1 MKSKTQPLPGLSG
14 LTLDDLEDW
23 AGETI
28 LSRGDK
34 YQRQDRVKDLAITE
48 DNGLIAWVQ
57 GSKRYA
63 TKVILDEDGRLTANC
78 ACLCDFVCKHAVAV
92 VIDYL
97 DKIGRNKTLPRVDDD
112 DERIDLLTPD
122 IWEENISG
130 KTKAA
135 EVAAE
140 IIDALKSKTKNQL
153 VELLSDI
160 IRSHSDIAKE
170 FAEQK
175 LLQEGKVPDLVKQIR
190 REIRKIG
197 EGTNYRDNWDYE
209 IYIPDLSKIRRKLEA
224 LLKAG
229 YPDDVL
235 KLAKEII
242 DKGDE
247 LIEYI
252 NDEGETG
259 IELGSCSPIIVK
271 ALEQSSLDEVSK
283 LNWALDIVL
292 NDHYGI
298 YEEIAGYFHS
308 PHPEATW
315 NMLADQLAKRLNKM
329 SRPKQNDY
337 SWNYRRNDLSSW
349 LAHALEMAGRKAE
362 VIPLYEKEALITN
375 SYARLV
381 DYLINAKRYEEAEE
395 WITKGVTATQENQ
408 PGTAHHLRT
417 KLLEIR
423 KSKRDWQSAAELIVV
438 DFVENSSV
446 EKFKECQKICEKIK
460 LWMEVRESLL
470 NYLQNGELPWN
481 RKDWALPY
489 CGFEKN
495 AVKKQDDFP
504 KHYDLIDIAIYEKQP
519 EQVLYWYE
527 QVLKKYRGY
536 QDHYFHDRVAEAV
549 KNYNPERAV
558 EIWKTASEGLIAQTK
573 PKCYEEAARYLRKI
587 KILLFQQKKED
598 YWKRYLAQLKFQ
610 NARKRSCIAVLDDL
624 EKRAI

>member
-63 TKVILDEDGRLTANC
+63 TKVIMDEDGRLTANC

-135 EVAAE
+135 EAAAE

-242 DKGDE
+242 NKGDE

-315 NMLADQLAKRLNKM
+315 NMLADQLTKRLNKM

-337 SWNYRRNDLSSW
+337 SWNYRRNDLSGW

>member
-1 MKSKTQPLPGLSG
+1 LKSKTQPLPGLSG

-63 TKVILDEDGRLTANC
+63 TKVIMDEDGRLTANC

-135 EVAAE
+135 EAAAE

-242 DKGDE
+242 NKGDE

>member
-63 TKVILDEDGRLTANC
+63 TKVIMDEDGRLTANC

-135 EVAAE
+135 EAAAE

-242 DKGDE
+242 NKGDE

-337 SWNYRRNDLSSW
+337 SWNYRRNDLSGW

>member
-1 MKSKTQPLPGLSG
+1 MKSKEQPLPGLSD
-14 LTLDDLEDW
+14 LTFDDLEDW

-63 TKVILDEDGRLTANC
+63 TKVIMDEDGRLTANC

-135 EVAAE
+135 EAAAE

-242 DKGDE
+242 NKGDE